1 MTAVPELER
10 LRAIAEQAS
19 LVRACQRAYFR
30 TRTQN
35 ALNESKAAEK
45 RLDDM
50 LRAHAAAAVADAT
63 AEPEQRGLF

>member
-35 ALNESKAAEK
+35 ALNESKAAER

-50 LRAHAAAAVADAT
+50 LRAHAAAMVVEAAVA
-63 AEPEQRGLF
+63 PGHRGLF